1 MSIHGLKLS
10 HIKTSFCFHCPSWS
24 SEGFF
29 IAAFSFLLF
38 FSRSKRAI
46 EIQSHFTSMEQIQQF
61 INLKHFSR
69 IISNLLI
76 TINPFQRT
84 VRTKGSFTNRQN
96 FQTQPFFFH
105 LQPRRGDS
113 SDRIKKILCIT
124 HHCCQDAC
132 NCFIGVCCLNPLRIF
147 KFEEELTNKFILI
160 VGVCTSLNF
169 GTC

>member
-69 IISNLLI
+69 IISHLLI
-76 TINPFQRT
+76 TMNPFQRT

-96 FQTQPFFFH
+96 FQTQPF
-105 LQPRRGDS
+105 S
-113 SDRIKKILCIT
+113 SI
-124 HHCCQDAC
+124 C
-132 NCFIGVCCLNPLRIF
+132 NP
-147 KFEEELTNKFILI
+147 EEEIRVTESKRFFASHTTAAKMLATASSEFAA
-160 VGVCTSLNF
+160 
-169 GTC
+169 